1 MGGVLCILFKVERTA
16 GMFVMT
22 IKEGIGSIAEAQI
35 LTDKETTGVIS
46 HFLFLFFKPSWFCLF
61 FIIQ

>member
-1 MGGVLCILFKVERTA
+1 
-16 GMFVMT
+16 MFVMT

-46 HFLFLFFKPSWFCLF
+46 HFLFLFFKPTWFCLF